1 MQEINWELLNEL
13 ENQQCGDPVFR
24 HLSPNYVSG
33 YGADNPEAFVIG
45 EAPGAQEDIAGKP
58 FVGPAGI
65 MLRRLMALAGLNVDT
80 TIGFTKGMVPY
91 EKLPPNIWLTN
102 TVKFRPPRNRRPT
115 HQEVEAAR
123 PYLISEWLA
132 VGAPKLIIAV
142 GNVPLSA
149 LFKKKMAITMVS
161 GKCMQRE
168 SRKGICY
175 VWPMIH
181 PSYGLMN
188 PGIQPVLE
196 QDWIKLG
203 EWRAKN
209 QL

>member
-1 MQEINWELLNEL
+1 MQEINWELLDEL
-13 ENQQCGDPVFR
+13 EQQQIADPTFR
-24 HLSPNYVSG
+24 HLSRNYVAG
-33 YGADNPEAFVIG
+33 TGAEKPIAFVIG
-45 EAPGAQEDIAGKP
+45 EAPGAQEDLAGKP

-65 MLRRLMALAGLNVDT
+65 MLRRLMFLAGLT
-80 TIGFTKGMVPY
+80 TGDGLA
-91 EKLPPNIWLTN
+91 EANIWLTN

-115 HQEVEAAR
+115 YQEVEAAR

-132 VGAPKLIIAV
+132 VGAPKLIIAI

>member
-1 MQEINWELLNEL
+1 MQKINWELLNEL
-13 ENQQCGDPVFR
+13 ENQQCSDPAFR

-65 MLRRLMALAGLNVDT
+65 MLRRLMALAGLTVDT
-80 TIGFTKGMVPY
+80 TS
-91 EKLPPNIWLTN
+91 ENKLTPNIWLTN

-115 HQEVEAAR
+115 HQEMEAAR
-123 PYLISEWLA
+123 PYLVSEWLA

-142 GNVPLSA
+142 GNVPLSV
-149 LFKKKMAITMVS
+149 LFKKKMAITLVS
-161 GKCMQRE
+161 GKCMVRT
-168 SRKGICY
+168 SHKGTCY

-196 QDWIKLG
+196 QDWVKLG

-209 QL
+209 PRLN